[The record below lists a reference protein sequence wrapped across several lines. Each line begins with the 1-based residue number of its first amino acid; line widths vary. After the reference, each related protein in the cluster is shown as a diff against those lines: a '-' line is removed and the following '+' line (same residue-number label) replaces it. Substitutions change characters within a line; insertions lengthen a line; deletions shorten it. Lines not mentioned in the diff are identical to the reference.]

1 MPGYPSDK
9 IVFADNQP
17 HEPSMSGFIP
27 VDRQTQYLFPPSVD
41 EWLPENHLARF
52 IVEVIEQLDLSELT
66 RAYRGRGSA
75 AHHPVVLLGLLI
87 YGYATGVPSS
97 RKIERATYDSVAFRY
112 IAANTHPDHDTLA
125 TFRRRFGAQLEQLF
139 VQVLVLAREM
149 GMLKVGKI
157 SVDGT
162 KVKANASKHRALSWE
177 HLVKIEKLLRDE
189 VKQLLALAESEDRN
203 NLPDGMNVPQE
214 IARREERLAVMGEA
228 KRKLEERARERDAA
242 QQAEFDAKS
251 ARRDA
256 QRKAGKKPRGKDP
269 EPPTTGPQDKDQI
282 NLTDEQSRI
291 MKVSGGGF
299 DQCYNGQCAVDA
311 ASMLIVATGVTQ
323 ACNDKQQI
331 KPMLAML
338 KSHEAELGKP
348 EQLCADTGYFSAANV
363 VACAE
368 AGIEPMIAMGRE
380 VHYPGLLARF
390 TEPEPLPDDADA
402 VTRMAHR
409 LKTRSGRADYG
420 LRKQTVE
427 PVFGIIKHV
436 MRFRQFLLRGV
447 EKVRHEWNLV
457 ALAWNLK
464 RMNTLNMA

>member
-1 MPGYPSDK
+1 
-9 IVFADNQP
+9 
-17 HEPSMSGFIP
+17 MSGFIP
-27 VDRQTQYLFPPSVD
+27 VDRQTQYLLPPSVD

-52 IVEVIEQLDLSELT
+52 IVEVIEQLDLSALT

-75 AHHPVVLLGLLI
+75 AHHPAVLLGLLI

-125 TFRRRFGAQLEQLF
+125 TFRRRFGSQLEQLF
-139 VQVLVLAREM
+139 IQVLVLAREM

-162 KVKANASKHRALSWE
+162 KVKANAGKHRALSWG
-177 HLVKIEKLLRDE
+177 HLVKIEKLLQDE
-189 VKQLLALAESEDRN
+189 VRQLLVLAESEDCN
-203 NLPDGMNVPQE
+203 NVPDGMNVPKE
-214 IARREERLAVMGEA
+214 IARREERLAALGEA
-228 KRKLEERARERDAA
+228 RRKLEERARERDAI
-242 QQAEFDAKS
+242 QQAECEGKA

-269 EPPTTGPQDKDQI
+269 QPPATGPQDKDQI
-282 NLTDEQSRI
+282 NLTDEESRI

-299 DQCYNGQCAVDA
+299 EQCYNGQCAVDTG
-311 ASMLIVATGVTQ
+311 SLLIVATGVTQ

-331 KPMLAML
+331 VPMLATL
-338 KSHEAELGKP
+338 KSHEAALGMP
-348 EQLCADTGYFSAANV
+348 QQLCADTGFFSAANV
-363 VACAE
+363 NACVA
-368 AGIEPMIAMGRE
+368 AGIEPLIAMGRE
-380 VHYPGLLARF
+380 AHYPGLLARF
-390 TEPEPLPDDADA
+390 TEPAPLAEEADA
-402 VTRMAHR
+402 LARMAHR
-409 LKTRSGRADYG
+409 LKTDAGRTDYA

-427 PVFGIIKHV
+427 PVFGVIKHV
-436 MRFRQFLLRGV
+436 MKFRQFLLRGV

-464 RMNTLNMA
+464 RMSALNMA